1 NFAKIEQSNLLP
13 TPVAVPSADLDKP
26 MIEVAATGVEAIV
39 KDKKFLSLTVKPT
52 ATVAQLGTG
61 DFKTRELSIPE
72 GKVMIQ
78 LVGATPNEPWLW
90 LTKVQDFK
98 LVTSDNK
105 SVSPQGAWAIVKQGA
120 EDRMM
125 GQYSADLGVS
135 KDALSGL
142 SPQGQPSQV
151 VIAFIVPEGVKPK
164 ELQLDG
170 QLLKS
175 LDDEPMNKVQ

>member
-1 NFAKIEQSNLLP
+1 
-13 TPVAVPSADLDKP
+13 
-26 MIEVAATGVEAIV
+26 
-39 KDKKFLSLTVKPT
+39 
-52 ATVAQLGTG
+52 
-61 DFKTRELSIPE
+61 
-72 GKVMIQ
+72 
-78 LVGATPNEPWLW
+78 
-90 LTKVQDFK
+90 
-98 LVTSDNK
+98 
-105 SVSPQGAWAIVKQGA
+105 
-120 EDRMM
+120 MM

-151 VIAFIVPEGVKPK
+151 VIAFLVPDGVKPK